1 MNLLTYQNTKLKQ
14 QFIFDLPVRKAICG
28 RQCPGCY
35 ALKAEKRFPA
45 VLTKRNKL
53 LESSKQPNFS
63 TLIVNELLTSKRS
76 VRTVRIHSSG
86 EFYSQEYIDK
96 WTSIATQLPQ
106 FTFYAF
112 TKRLTD
118 FDFSHLMSL
127 PNVVIIDSLMYG
139 KLNYAPANQLLPNV
153 FTCPSTLGKS
163 VICGISCRYCMSK
176 SAQTNGIQFVK
187 H

>member
-1 MNLLTYQNTKLKQ
+1 MHLLKFENLKLKQ
-14 QFIFDLPVRKAICG
+14 QFIFNLPASKSICN
-28 RQCPGCY
+28 RLCPGCY
-35 ALKAEKRFPA
+35 ANKAQLRFPA
-45 VLTKRNKL
+45 VLAYRESMYQQSL
-53 LESSKQPNFS
+53 LPSFVDAIISE
-63 TLIVNELLTSKRS
+63 LTSTRRKS
-76 VRTVRIHSSG
+76 RTVRIHESG

-139 KLNYAPANQLLPNV
+139 KLNYAPVNQLLPNV

-163 VICGISCRYCMSK
+163 VTCGVSCRYCMSK